1 MKQAVVAGR
10 TAGLRPAERRRLDQ
24 ICHRRHPAD
33 AVADLLTLQRLASEA
48 ERLEEPL
55 TLVVDGRGLC
65 RLLWIGDLETSG
77 RLLEKLPGS
86 SRRQGSDL
94 RLMTCAGSARQ
105 PPLRPG
111 ACEAVVGLDLAP
123 RLWLRFSRQAAAGG
137 HWPASLLTPQPS
149 GEEAWHQELEGDLAA
164 LCSLDPALL
173 SDSGP
178 ATPSRQGASGL
189 HGDGAAATPHQAAG
203 STAPGRAERVLLLV
217 LISGEAGRDG
227 RRLAELEGL
236 VRSAGGEPVGVIS
249 QRRSSGAAPTLWGE
263 GKLRE
268 AALEARRLGA
278 SLVVTDRELTPV
290 QARNLERIVDL
301 PVSDRSELI
310 LDIFAQRA
318 ASAAGRLQVELAQL
332 RYRLPRLSG
341 RGLSLSRQGGG
352 IGTRGP
358 GETQLEKDRRAIAR
372 RIERLQ
378 RDVRELGEHRAR
390 LRQSRRGQRRLAL
403 VGYTNAGKSS
413 LLNALSGARAG
424 EGVLAENRL
433 FATLDPTTRRVR
445 LGGTNDGSFPAA
457 NHPDEEAAKGEG
469 RPHGSGDEEAG
480 PELPLLLTDTVGFIE
495 DLPPQLVEAF
505 RSTLEEAL
513 EADGLLLVVDLS
525 DPAWPEQL
533 TSVNALL
540 DRLGATPPRLVIGNQ
555 IDRCPAGELD
565 RAQAL
570 VAEML
575 FISATA
581 DLGLQNLRRHL
592 SHWPASV
599 VDPAAPADRS
609 MDGTAAV
616 RPRGPVPTSKG

>member
-1 MKQAVVAGR
+1 MKQSVVAGR

-33 AVADLLTLQRLASEA
+33 AVADLLTLQRLGSEA

-65 RLLWIGDLETSG
+65 RLLWIGDLEASG

-94 RLMTCAGSARQ
+94 RLFTCCGSARQ

-111 ACEAVVGLDLAP
+111 AREALVGLDLAP
-123 RLWLRFSRQAAAGG
+123 RLWLRFPPQAGMGG
-137 HWPASLLTPQPS
+137 RWPAALLTPQPS
-149 GEEAWHQELEGDLAA
+149 GEEAWQQEQQGDLRDLCDRDPNALGEPAVAPAA
-164 LCSLDPALL
+164 S
-173 SDSGP
+173 
-178 ATPSRQGASGL
+178 GASSGSPV
-189 HGDGAAATPHQAAG
+189 GAPARPVAG
-203 STAPGRAERVLLLV
+203 AERVLLLV
-217 LISGEAGRDG
+217 LTSGVASRDD

-236 VRSAGGEPVGVIS
+236 VRSAGAEPVGVVG
-249 QRRSSGAAPTLWGE
+249 QRRSSGATPVLWGE

-290 QARNLERIVDL
+290 QARNMERTVDL

-390 LRQSRRGQRRLAL
+390 LRQGRRGQRRLAL

-413 LLNALSGARAG
+413 LLNALSGAREG

-445 LGGTNDGSFPAA
+445 LSGS
-457 NHPDEEAAKGEG
+457 GEG
-469 RPHGSGDEEAG
+469 RGGTSAEAAGGEASLGLDPLGEGWAEAPMAPGSEREQ
-480 PELPLLLTDTVGFIE
+480 PLLLTDTVGFLD
-495 DLPPQLVEAF
+495 DLPPPLVEAF

-533 TSVNALL
+533 QSVNVLL
-540 DRLGATPPRLVIGNQ
+540 DQLGATLPRQVIGNQ
-555 IDRCPAGELD
+555 IDRCPASELD
-565 RAQAL
+565 RAEAL
-570 VAEML
+570 VPGIL

-592 SHWPASV
+592 RRWPPASG
-599 VDPAAPADRS
+599 AD
-609 MDGTAAV
+609 
-616 RPRGPVPTSKG
+616 GPVPTSKR

>member
-1 MKQAVVAGR
+1 MKQAVLAGR
-10 TAGLRPAERRRLDQ
+10 TTGLRPAERRRLDQ

-33 AVADLLTLQRLASEA
+33 AVADLLTLQRLAAEA

-65 RLLWIGDLETSG
+65 RLLWIGDLEASG

-94 RLMTCAGSARQ
+94 RLITCGGSARQ

-111 ACEAVVGLDLAP
+111 AREAVVGLDLAP
-123 RLWLRFSRQAAAGG
+123 RLWLRFPVRASTGG
-137 HWPASLLTPQPS
+137 RWPAALLTPQPT
-149 GEEAWHQELEGDLAA
+149 GEEAWHQELQGDLRD
-164 LCSLDPALL
+164 LCEEDPNSLSEGAGPPA
-173 SDSGP
+173 
-178 ATPSRQGASGL
+178 ASG
-189 HGDGAAATPHQAAG
+189 AG
-203 STAPGRAERVLLLV
+203 SPGEAGAPSTAGAERVLLLV
-217 LISGEAGRDG
+217 LTSGEAGRDG

-236 VRSAGGEPVGVIS
+236 VRSAGGAPVGVVG
-249 QRRSSGAAPTLWGE
+249 QRRSSGAAPSLWGE

-445 LGGTNDGSFPAA
+445 LGGGVEGSLPTASEPDDGSA
-457 NHPDEEAAKGEG
+457 EG
-469 RPHGSGDEEAG
+469 PVGFAGADSG

-533 TSVNALL
+533 ASVNALL
-540 DRLGATPPRLVIGNQ
+540 EQLGATLPRLVIGNQ

-592 SHWPASV
+592 RHWP
-599 VDPAAPADRS
+599 PAEGAPAERS
-609 MDGTAAV
+609 LGGSAAGS
-616 RPRGPVPTSKG
+616 PGEPVPTSKC

>member
-33 AVADLLTLQRLASEA
+33 AVADLLTLQRLAAEA

-65 RLLWIGDLETSG
+65 RLLWIGDLEASG

-94 RLMTCAGSARQ
+94 RLLTCAGSARQ

-111 ACEAVVGLDLAP
+111 AREAVVGLDLAP

-137 HWPASLLTPQPS
+137 HWPASLLIPQPS

-164 LCSLDPALL
+164 LCNLDPAPLG
-173 SDSGP
+173 DSGLEIS
-178 ATPSRQGASGL
+178 SRQGASGL
-189 HGDGAAATPHQAAG
+189 HRDTAAATPHQAAG

-236 VRSAGGEPVGVIS
+236 VRSAGGEPVGVVG

-268 AALEARRLGA
+268 AALEARRLEA

-390 LRQSRRGQRRLAL
+390 LRQGRRGQRRLAL

-433 FATLDPTTRRVR
+433 FATLDPTTRRVH
-445 LGGTNDGSFPAA
+445 LSPNDGSFPAA
-457 NHPDEEAAKGEG
+457 NDPDEGAINGG
-469 RPHGSGDEEAG
+469 RPHGSGDEESV
-480 PELPLLLTDTVGFIE
+480 PELPLLVTDTVGFIE

-540 DRLGATPPRLVIGNQ
+540 DRLGATPPRLMIGNQ

-570 VAEML
+570 APGML

-592 SHWPASV
+592 SHWPASA

-609 MDGTAAV
+609 TSRTAAGS
-616 RPRGPVPTSKG
+616 PRGPVPTSEG